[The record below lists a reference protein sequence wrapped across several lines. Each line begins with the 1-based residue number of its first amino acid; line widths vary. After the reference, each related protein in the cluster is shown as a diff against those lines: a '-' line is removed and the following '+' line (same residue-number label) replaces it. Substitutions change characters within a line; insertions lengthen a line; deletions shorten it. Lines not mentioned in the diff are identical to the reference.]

1 MVVYDDEL
9 RTVNTN
15 QSAYIHVGSKHRL
28 ENKGKIPVQLIE
40 VQVGEYLGEDDIER
54 FSDVYGRCRY

>member
-1 MVVYDDEL
+1 MVICDDEL

-15 QSAYIHVGSKHRL
+15 QSVYIHVGSKHRL

-54 FSDVYGRCRY
+54 FSDVYGRC